1 MNLYVTH
8 TPELIEARR
17 RMMRRFFEEN
27 FSADR
32 VMSFPVNMV
41 ETDEEYTLKAFLPG
55 LTSDEVNIQFNNGT
69 LSIDGEYK
77 AAGDEK
83 IEALI
88 EEFPVGRF
96 ARSFELADPILEE
109 KIDASMSNGVLTVH
123 VPKADEAKPRTIKI
137 VAK

>member
-8 TPELIEARR
+8 TPELIETRR

-27 FSADR
+27 FNAAR

-69 LSIDGEYK
+69 ITDISEASDILNISVLSKVVKKHY
-77 AAGDEK
+77 
-83 IEALI
+83 LCY
-88 EEFPVGRF
+88 
-96 ARSFELADPILEE
+96 
-109 KIDASMSNGVLTVH
+109 
-123 VPKADEAKPRTIKI
+123 PKEIK
-137 VAK
+137 